1 MAPDLNREQHQPA
14 TGTDVLVAGSGAA
27 GLTAALAAAAGGAR
41 VLLVERAAAIGG
53 TTALSFGRVWVP
65 ASHHAPGDSQEAARA
80 YLTGLFSD
88 RYPHMTEAFIAGA
101 PAMARFVERHAPVR
115 FAPCPNYPDYH
126 PGRPGAATGG
136 RALDI
141 TPVRLT
147 DLTPLAAAVRT
158 PPGYVPLTHAE
169 WERWRFPDRFDWPL
183 LDERNRR
190 GIRAGGTALAAALLD
205 GAVRAGVRV
214 LTATRLREV
223 RFDNRGAVHVAVID
237 RGGGHRDEVRTSAVI
252 LATGGFDRDADLR
265 ARFLP
270 PPVTATGAAPG
281 NTGDAL
287 RIAADAGAV
296 IENSGQGWWMPMTPV
311 PGLTIEG
318 APFYQSLIR
327 ERALP
332 RQIVVNGAGRRFVDE
347 ALPYNEFCKAMN
359 DPGAAGDYPNRV
371 AWMILDDG
379 FRRRYTFPAARP
391 GADLPGWAVRAE
403 SVAELAGKTGMP
415 ADGLTATVDKWNADC
430 AAGVDRSFGR
440 GENAYERFMG
450 DPCAGPHPNLGP
462 LDQPAYYAVQV
473 LCGTIGT
480 KAGPVTSASAQV
492 LTATGSPVAGL
503 YAAGNAAA
511 FWTAD
516 GYPGPGATLGVAM
529 TMGYLAGRHAATAAL
544 KGRRAA
550 TAAAAASAATARRQ
564 DNQGN

>member
-1 MAPDLNREQHQPA
+1 
-14 TGTDVLVAGSGAA
+14 
-27 GLTAALAAAAGGAR
+27 
-41 VLLVERAAAIGG
+41 
-53 TTALSFGRVWVP
+53 
-65 ASHHAPGDSQEAARA
+65 
-80 YLTGLFSD
+80 
-88 RYPHMTEAFIAGA
+88 
-101 PAMARFVERHAPVR
+101 
-115 FAPCPNYPDYH
+115 
-126 PGRPGAATGG
+126 
-136 RALDI
+136 
-141 TPVRLT
+141 
-147 DLTPLAAAVRT
+147 
-158 PPGYVPLTHAE
+158 
-169 WERWRFPDRFDWPL
+169 
-183 LDERNRR
+183 
-190 GIRAGGTALAAALLD
+190 
-205 GAVRAGVRV
+205 
-214 LTATRLREV
+214 
-223 RFDNRGAVHVAVID
+223 
-237 RGGGHRDEVRTSAVI
+237 
-252 LATGGFDRDADLR
+252 
-265 ARFLP
+265 
-270 PPVTATGAAPG
+270 
-281 NTGDAL
+281 
-287 RIAADAGAV
+287 
-296 IENSGQGWWMPMTPV
+296 
-311 PGLTIEG
+311 
-318 APFYQSLIR
+318 
-327 ERALP
+327 
-332 RQIVVNGAGRRFVDE
+332 
-347 ALPYNEFCKAMN
+347 MN

-403 SVAELAGKTGMP
+403 SVAELAEKTGMP
-415 ADGLTATVDKWNADC
+415 ADGLTATIDKWNADC